1 MNLDNF
7 STKDIGNLGER
18 VGGEYLRRLGFT
30 GICRNIRSSFGEIDI
45 VATSRDGAC
54 LHIIE
59 VKTRLC
65 MEFPGRRFEA
75 AYDPSDN
82 LHAHK
87 IRRVARLAS
96 WYVGLT
102 DWEGEWQ
109 IDGLTVWLRKR
120 DGMARVR
127 YYPQLL

>member
-1 MNLDNF
+1 MNLENF
-7 STKDIGNLGER
+7 STKDIGNLGEK

-30 GICRNIRSSFGEIDI
+30 DIGRNIRSSFGEIDI

-54 LHIIE
+54 LHIVE
-59 VKTRLC
+59 VKARLC
-65 MEFPGRRFEA
+65 MEFPDGRFEA
-75 AYDPSDN
+75 TYDPSAN
-82 LHAHK
+82 LHTHK
-87 IRRVARLAS
+87 IQKVARMAS

-102 DWEGEWQ
+102 GWEGEWQ